1 MLLAGSEFRA
11 IAARR
16 KVMKKT
22 MLFFA
27 AMVALLATFA
37 AGPAQAGG
45 PDGTAESAQNQK
57 SGPGPD
63 GT

>member
-1 MLLAGSEFRA
+1 
-11 IAARR
+11 
-16 KVMKKT
+16 MKKT